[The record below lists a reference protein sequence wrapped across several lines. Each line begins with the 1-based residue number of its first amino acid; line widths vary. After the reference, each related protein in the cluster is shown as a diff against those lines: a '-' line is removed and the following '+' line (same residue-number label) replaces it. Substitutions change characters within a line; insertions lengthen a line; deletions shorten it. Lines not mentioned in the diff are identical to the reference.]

1 MNVLKGMG
9 CLVAALGA
17 VGAVEAE
24 PDKGLVT
31 ENETTRYVISV
42 PAGEDYT
49 LTADDVAKAMGG
61 SAAQRR
67 YVVGYGEQD
76 GCVWAILVRD
86 RSVVVTC
93 APRGLYDDVD
103 LRGYGDSLGV
113 YLAYT
118 LGTD

>member
-1 MNVLKGMG
+1 M
-9 CLVAALGA
+9 
-17 VGAVEAE
+17 
-24 PDKGLVT
+24 
-31 ENETTRYVISV
+31 
-42 PAGEDYT
+42 
-49 LTADDVAKAMGG
+49 
-61 SAAQRR
+61 
-67 YVVGYGEQD
+67 GYGEQD

-103 LRGYGDSLGV
+103 LSGYGDSLGV